1 MGACS
6 AVLDAIAAFWDYL
19 ASVQPLPLAIAIGC
33 HIAKTMCTSRAWRNV
48 LAAAYPD
55 DARPLA
61 LRSTRAY
68 IAGVGV
74 NAIFPA
80 RAGDVVRLTMAH
92 RAVKGATYTTL
103 VSSSLVLAIVDVAC
117 ALALFAWA
125 MTQGVLPSFDVLPSL
140 PSFDF
145 AWFLEH
151 DQVGA
156 DRAARASCS
165 ASSRSRSGSAS
176 NVAEFQR
183 ARRPGVH
190 GRPHARSAGSARSSL
205 WQLADWALRLAT
217 IWFMLDAFGID
228 QSLRNVLLVQASQ
241 SLATLVPVSPGG
253 VGTEQAFLVYTLRG
267 QAPRSALL
275 AFSVGMRLTL
285 TAVNVVLG
293 FTAIL
298 LTLRTLRFRSLPRP
312 ADGRGRWQARTSPAR
327 RCGGAGRRPTG
338 RSSPAAREPPRAPP
352 ATRRG
357 SGRPSRSAAGSPAA
371 ATARCR
377 RACRRSTRTRACR
390 ASAGDG

>member
-1 MGACS
+1 VRT
-6 AVLDAIAAFWDYL
+6 VLDAIAAFWDYL
-19 ASVQPLPLAIAIGC
+19 ASVRPLPLAIAIGC
-33 HIAKTMCTSRAWRNV
+33 HVAKTMCTSRAWRNV

-55 DARPLA
+55 VRVRWPAIYA
-61 LRSTRAY
+61 AY

-92 RAVKGATYTTL
+92 RAVKGSTYTTL
-103 VSSSLVLAIVDVAC
+103 VSSSIVLAIVDSAC
-117 ALALFAWA
+117 AVALFVWA
-125 MTQGVLPSFDVLPSL
+125 VTEGVFPSLDALPSL

-145 AWFLEH
+145 AWFLDH
-151 DQVGA
+151 PRVSQAVLVIAVFGLVA
-156 DRAARASCS
+156 LAVWIR
-165 ASSRSRSGSAS
+165 G
-176 NVAEFQR
+176 NVAEFRSRVGQAFTILHSP
-183 ARRPGVH
+183 ARWLRTVV
-190 GRPHARSAGSARSSL
+190 A
-205 WQLADWALRLAT
+205 WQLADWALRLTT
-217 IWFMLDAFGID
+217 IWFMLAAFGIN

-298 LTLRTLRFRSLPRP
+298 LTFRTVRFRK
-312 ADGRGRWQARTSPAR
+312 ATE
-327 RCGGAGRRPTG
+327 AGRPT
-338 RSSPAAREPPRAPP
+338 P
-352 ATRRG
+352 
-357 SGRPSRSAAGSPAA
+357 
-371 ATARCR
+371 
-377 RACRRSTRTRACR
+377 
-390 ASAGDG
+390 

>member
-1 MGACS
+1 MRT
-6 AVLDAIAAFWDYL
+6 VLDAIAAFWDYL
-19 ASVQPLPLAIAIGC
+19 ASVRPLPLAIAIAC

-48 LAAAYPD
+48 LAAAYPEVRVRWP
-55 DARPLA
+55 AIYA
-61 LRSTRAY
+61 AY

-92 RAVKGATYTTL
+92 RAVKGSTYTTL
-103 VSSSLVLAIVDVAC
+103 VSSSVVLAIVDSAC
-117 ALALFAWA
+117 AVALFVWA
-125 MTQGVLPSFDVLPSL
+125 VTQGVFPSLDALPSL

-145 AWFLEH
+145 AWFLDH
-151 DQVGA
+151 PRVSQVLLVIAVFGLIA
-156 DRAARASCS
+156 LAIWIR
-165 ASSRSRSGSAS
+165 S
-176 NVAEFQR
+176 NVAEFRNRVGQ
-183 ARRPGVH
+183 AFTIL
-190 GRPHARSAGSARSSL
+190 RSPTRWL
-205 WQLADWALRLAT
+205 RTVVVWQLADWALRLTT
-217 IWFMLDAFGID
+217 IWFMLAAFGIN

-298 LTLRTLRFRSLPRP
+298 LTFRTVRFRK
-312 ADGRGRWQARTSPAR
+312 ATE
-327 RCGGAGRRPTG
+327 GAGQ
-338 RSSPAAREPPRAPP
+338 PAP
-352 ATRRG
+352 
-357 SGRPSRSAAGSPAA
+357 
-371 ATARCR
+371 
-377 RACRRSTRTRACR
+377 
-390 ASAGDG
+390 

>member
-1 MGACS
+1 MRT
-6 AVLDAIAAFWDYL
+6 VLDAIAAFWDYL
-19 ASVQPLPLAIAIGC
+19 ASVRPLPLAIAIAC

-48 LAAAYPD
+48 LAAAYPE
-55 DARPLA
+55 ARVRWPA
-61 LRSTRAY
+61 IYAAY

-92 RAVKGATYTTL
+92 RAVRGSTYTTL
-103 VSSSLVLAIVDVAC
+103 VSSSVVLAIVDSAC
-117 ALALFAWA
+117 AVALFVWA
-125 MTQGVLPSFDVLPSL
+125 VTQGVFPSLDALPSL

-145 AWFLEH
+145 AWFLDH
-151 DQVGA
+151 PRVSQVLLVIAVFGLIA
-156 DRAARASCS
+156 LAIWIR
-165 ASSRSRSGSAS
+165 S
-176 NVAEFQR
+176 NVAEFRSRVGQAFTVLHSP
-183 ARRPGVH
+183 ARWLRTVVV
-190 GRPHARSAGSARSSL
+190 
-205 WQLADWALRLAT
+205 WQLADWALRLTT
-217 IWFMLDAFGID
+217 IWFMLAAFGIN

-298 LTLRTLRFRSLPRP
+298 LTFRTVRFRK
-312 ADGRGRWQARTSPAR
+312 ATE
-327 RCGGAGRRPTG
+327 GAGQ
-338 RSSPAAREPPRAPP
+338 PAP
-352 ATRRG
+352 
-357 SGRPSRSAAGSPAA
+357 
-371 ATARCR
+371 
-377 RACRRSTRTRACR
+377 
-390 ASAGDG
+390 

>member
-1 MGACS
+1 MRS
-6 AVLDAIAAFWDYL
+6 VLDAIAAFWDYL
-19 ASVQPLPLAIAIGC
+19 ASVRPLPLAIAIGC

-48 LAAAYPD
+48 LAAAYPKERVSWP
-55 DARPLA
+55 AIYA
-61 LRSTRAY
+61 AY

-103 VSSSLVLAIVDVAC
+103 VSSSLVLAIVDSAC
-117 ALALFAWA
+117 AIALFAWA
-125 MTQGVLPSFDVLPSL
+125 LTQGVFPSIDALPSL

-145 AWFLEH
+145 AWFLDH
-151 DQVGA
+151 PQVSQVLLVISVFGLIA
-156 DRAARASCS
+156 LAIWIR
-165 ASSRSRSGSAS
+165 S
-176 NVAEFQR
+176 NVEEFRSHVGQAFTILR
-183 ARRPGVH
+183 TPARWLRTVVV
-190 GRPHARSAGSARSSL
+190 
-205 WQLADWALRLAT
+205 WQLADWALRLTT
-217 IWFMLDAFGID
+217 IWFMLAAFGIN

-298 LTLRTLRFRSLPRP
+298 LTFRTVRFRKATEEAGQP
-312 ADGRGRWQARTSPAR
+312 AP
-327 RCGGAGRRPTG
+327 
-338 RSSPAAREPPRAPP
+338 
-352 ATRRG
+352 
-357 SGRPSRSAAGSPAA
+357 
-371 ATARCR
+371 
-377 RACRRSTRTRACR
+377 
-390 ASAGDG
+390 

>member
-1 MGACS
+1 VRT
-6 AVLDAIAAFWDYL
+6 VLDAIAAFWDYL

-48 LAAAYPD
+48 LVAAYPEERVSWPRIY
-55 DARPLA
+55 A
-61 LRSTRAY
+61 AY

-80 RAGDVVRLTMAH
+80 RAGDVVRLTLAH

-103 VSSSLVLAIVDVAC
+103 VSSSVVLAIVDAAC

-125 MTQGVLPSFDVLPSL
+125 MTQGVFPSIHALPSL

-145 AWFLEH
+145 AWFLDH
-151 DQVGA
+151 SQVSQVLLVIAVFGLIA
-156 DRAARASCS
+156 LAIWVR
-165 ASSRSRSGSAS
+165 S
-176 NVAEFQR
+176 NVDEFRERVGR
-183 ARRPGVH
+183 AFAILRTP
-190 GRPHARSAGSARSSL
+190 ARWLRTVVV
-205 WQLADWALRLAT
+205 WQLADWALRLTT

-267 QAPRSALL
+267 QAARSALL
-275 AFSVGMRLTL
+275 AFSVGMKLTL
-285 TAVNVVLG
+285 TAVNVILG

-298 LTLRTLRFRSLPRP
+298 LTLRTLRFRRLP
-312 ADGRGRWQARTSPAR
+312 D
-327 RCGGAGRRPTG
+327 
-338 RSSPAAREPPRAPP
+338 PAADQ
-352 ATRRG
+352 
-357 SGRPSRSAAGSPAA
+357 SSV
-371 ATARCR
+371 
-377 RACRRSTRTRACR
+377 
-390 ASAGDG
+390 

>member
-1 MGACS
+1 VRT
-6 AVLDAIAAFWDYL
+6 VLDAIAAFWDYL

-48 LAAAYPD
+48 LVAAYPEERVSWPRIY
-55 DARPLA
+55 A
-61 LRSTRAY
+61 AY

-80 RAGDVVRLTMAH
+80 RAGDVVRLTLAH

-103 VSSSLVLAIVDVAC
+103 VSSSVVLAIVDAAC

-125 MTQGVLPSFDVLPSL
+125 MTQGVFPSIHALPSL

-145 AWFLEH
+145 AWFLDH
-151 DQVGA
+151 SQVSQVLLVIAVFGLIA
-156 DRAARASCS
+156 LAIWVR
-165 ASSRSRSGSAS
+165 S
-176 NVAEFQR
+176 NVDEFRERVGR
-183 ARRPGVH
+183 AFAILRTP
-190 GRPHARSAGSARSSL
+190 ARWLRTVVV
-205 WQLADWALRLAT
+205 WQLADWALRLTT

-267 QAPRSALL
+267 QAARSALL
-275 AFSVGMRLTL
+275 AFSVGMKLTL
-285 TAVNVVLG
+285 TAVNVILG

-298 LTLRTLRFRSLPRP
+298 LTLRTLRFRRLP
-312 ADGRGRWQARTSPAR
+312 D
-327 RCGGAGRRPTG
+327 
-338 RSSPAAREPPRAPP
+338 PAADQ
-352 ATRRG
+352 
-357 SGRPSRSAAGSPAA
+357 SSI
-371 ATARCR
+371 
-377 RACRRSTRTRACR
+377 
-390 ASAGDG
+390 

>member
-1 MGACS
+1 MRT
-6 AVLDAIAAFWDYL
+6 VLDAIAAFWDYL
-19 ASVQPLPLAIAIGC
+19 ASVRPLPLAIAIGC

-48 LAAAYPD
+48 LAAAYPEVRVRWP
-55 DARPLA
+55 AIYA
-61 LRSTRAY
+61 AY

-92 RAVKGATYTTL
+92 RAVKGSTYTTL
-103 VSSSLVLAIVDVAC
+103 VSSSVVLAIVDSAC
-117 ALALFAWA
+117 AVALFVWA
-125 MTQGVLPSFDVLPSL
+125 VTQGVFPSFDALPSL

-145 AWFLEH
+145 AWFLDH
-151 DQVGA
+151 PQVSQVLLVIAVFGLIA
-156 DRAARASCS
+156 LAIWIR
-165 ASSRSRSGSAS
+165 S
-176 NVAEFQR
+176 NVAEFRSRVGQAFTILHSP
-183 ARRPGVH
+183 ARWLRTVVV
-190 GRPHARSAGSARSSL
+190 
-205 WQLADWALRLAT
+205 WQLADWALRLTT
-217 IWFMLDAFGID
+217 IWFMLAAFGIN

-298 LTLRTLRFRSLPRP
+298 LTFRTVRFRK
-312 ADGRGRWQARTSPAR
+312 ATE
-327 RCGGAGRRPTG
+327 GAGQ
-338 RSSPAAREPPRAPP
+338 PAP
-352 ATRRG
+352 
-357 SGRPSRSAAGSPAA
+357 
-371 ATARCR
+371 
-377 RACRRSTRTRACR
+377 
-390 ASAGDG
+390 

>member
-1 MGACS
+1 MRT
-6 AVLDAIAAFWDYL
+6 VLDAMAAFWDYL
-19 ASVQPLPLAIAIGC
+19 ASVRPLPLGIAIGC

-48 LAAAYPD
+48 LVAAYPE
-55 DARPLA
+55 ARVRW
-61 LRSTRAY
+61 RSIYAAY

-80 RAGDVVRLTMAH
+80 RAGDVVRLAMAH

-103 VSSSLVLAIVDVAC
+103 VSSSVVLAIVDTVC
-117 ALALFAWA
+117 ALALFVWA
-125 MTQGVLPSFDVLPSL
+125 LTQGVFPSLDALPSL

-145 AWFLEH
+145 AWFLDHE
-151 DQVGA
+151 QVSQVLLVIAVFGLIA
-156 DRAARASCS
+156 LAIWIRA
-165 ASSRSRSGSAS
+165 
-176 NVAEFQR
+176 NVEEFRDHVGQ
-183 ARRPGVH
+183 AFTVVH
-190 GRPHARSAGSARSSL
+190 SPTRWLRTVVV
-205 WQLADWALRLAT
+205 WQLADWALRLTT
-217 IWFMLDAFGID
+217 IWFMLAAFGID

-298 LTLRTLRFRSLPRP
+298 LTFRTFRFRK
-312 ADGRGRWQARTSPAR
+312 
-327 RCGGAGRRPTG
+327 
-338 RSSPAAREPPRAPP
+338 
-352 ATRRG
+352 
-357 SGRPSRSAAGSPAA
+357 
-371 ATARCR
+371 ATAD
-377 RACRRSTRTRACR
+377 
-390 ASAGDG
+390 AGAPAP

>member
-1 MGACS
+1 MRS
-6 AVLDAIAAFWDYL
+6 VLDAIAAFWDYL
-19 ASVQPLPLAIAIGC
+19 ASVRPLPLAIAIGC

-48 LAAAYPD
+48 LAAAYPKERVSWP
-55 DARPLA
+55 AIYA
-61 LRSTRAY
+61 AY

-103 VSSSLVLAIVDVAC
+103 VSSSLVLAIVDSAC
-117 ALALFAWA
+117 AIALFAWA
-125 MTQGVLPSFDVLPSL
+125 LTQGVFPSFDALPSL

-145 AWFLEH
+145 AWFLDH
-151 DQVGA
+151 PQVSQILLVIAVFGLIA
-156 DRAARASCS
+156 LAIWIR
-165 ASSRSRSGSAS
+165 S
-176 NVAEFQR
+176 NVEEFRSHVGQAFTILR
-183 ARRPGVH
+183 TPARWLRTVVV
-190 GRPHARSAGSARSSL
+190 
-205 WQLADWALRLAT
+205 WQLADWTLRLTT
-217 IWFMLDAFGID
+217 IWFMLAAFGIN

-298 LTLRTLRFRSLPRP
+298 LTFRTVRFRK
-312 ADGRGRWQARTSPAR
+312 
-327 RCGGAGRRPTG
+327 
-338 RSSPAAREPPRAPP
+338 
-352 ATRRG
+352 
-357 SGRPSRSAAGSPAA
+357 
-371 ATARCR
+371 ATAG
-377 RACRRSTRTRACR
+377 ADQPAP
-390 ASAGDG
+390 